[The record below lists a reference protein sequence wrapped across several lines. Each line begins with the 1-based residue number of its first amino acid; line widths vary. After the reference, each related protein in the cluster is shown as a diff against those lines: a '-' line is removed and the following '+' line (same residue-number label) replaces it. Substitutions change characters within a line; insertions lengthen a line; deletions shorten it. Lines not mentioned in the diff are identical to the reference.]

1 MQTTGEK
8 MKMRDEFVESKL
20 EFNESGRDEGND
32 DRESKERNTQLDEI
46 EGEIR
51 KLGKRLD
58 EIQRE
63 EDEQTD
69 KYSDRFLDLQGER
82 ATINKTLVDLD
93 YEHKVLCAR
102 LIRENRVKEN
112 EER

>member
-1 MQTTGEK
+1 MEYKDSREMTPNRKEQGSAMQTTGEK

-20 EFNESGRDEGND
+20 EFNESGRDEGDND
-32 DRESKERNTQLDEI
+32 QEGKERNKRLDEI
-46 EGEIR
+46 ESEIR

-58 EIQRE
+58 EIQQE

-69 KYSDRFLDLQGER
+69 KYSDRFLDLQAER

-93 YEHKVLCAR
+93 Y
-102 LIRENRVKEN
+102 
-112 EER
+112 